1 MRTKEQIDKYLEIEK
16 KFKEDDSLD
25 IICGMTREIEKMLD
39 ISIYMSADMS
49 QGSSSRYVE
58 NDFFLL
64 RPFKK
69 CQYKKQAEEM
79 QQRLSNDGVKVDL
92 ASEMLPM
99 IAYLQRLGIDIRDA
113 DPEELKGN

>member
-1 MRTKEQIDKYLEIEK
+1 
-16 KFKEDDSLD
+16 
-25 IICGMTREIEKMLD
+25 MTREIEKMLD

-69 CQYKKQAEEM
+69 CQYKK
-79 QQRLSNDGVKVDL
+79 
-92 ASEMLPM
+92 
-99 IAYLQRLGIDIRDA
+99 
-113 DPEELKGN
+113 KGRRVF